1 MEMTSMVD
9 PNVIQTLDNDWVEE
23 FLEDDSEDLYE
34 EALYDDTS
42 GIEIEIEYT
51 TDY

>member
-1 MEMTSMVD
+1 MEMTSMVA
-9 PNVIQTLDNDWVEE
+9 PNVIQTLDTDWVDEM
-23 FLEDDSEDLYE
+23 LEDDSEDLYE
-34 EALYDDTS
+34 ESLYDDTS

>member
-9 PNVIQTLDNDWVEE
+9 PNVIQSLDNDWVEE

>member
-9 PNVIQTLDNDWVEE
+9 PNVMQTLDNDWVEE

>member
-34 EALYDDTS
+34 ESLYDDTS